1 MHLRDV
7 GREAKILGDVRVV
20 LRRVVAVRDEA
31 DAEVFAGLQ
40 LAGLVDVVANLFD
53 VLRRRCDVAALAARA
68 VLHEDE
74 VAVWGR

>member
-40 LAGLVDVVANLFD
+40 LAGLVDVVAKENI
-53 VLRRRCDVAALAARA
+53 ALCHAHQCARLPNA
-68 VLHEDE
+68 LPLLSS
-74 VAVWGR
+74 